1 MSQPKAWKNKHL
13 QVFYKMAF
21 TADFGATNRDY
32 SDLLWGMIGLRT
44 MDVASTARELGVT
57 KEAVEL
63 FRSSDAIDLHL
74 DSFIWHRVFGYDLN
88 RAHRGGLFGRSF
100 FGHADFPTVRDC
112 GLGGATWVITTNPAR
127 SARGRR
133 RAFQKNLRRLRS
145 LLNQTPGIT
154 HVRTG
159 AELRA
164 ARAAGDHA
172 AFIGIQGGN
181 ALDDAL
187 DALDLISD
195 RSVLRVTL
203 IHLTPSRLGAS
214 SVPGTSRNAGL
225 TDFGRAY
232 VERLNEL
239 RVGIDLAHISRKG
252 FFDAIEVHDKSQPLF
267 VTHTGLA
274 SVYEHWRNITD
285 AQLRAIADT
294 GGTVGVML
302 QTSFLG
308 RRDVTVR
315 TVVDHLAHIVATVGD
330 DHASIG
336 TDYDGAI
343 TPPKQLPGIWA
354 FPRLVQEMLDR
365 GWSDTRI
372 RKILGGNAL
381 RTIESLRG

>member
-1 MSQPKAWKNKHL
+1 
-13 QVFYKMAF
+13 
-21 TADFGATNRDY
+21 
-32 SDLLWGMIGLRT
+32 
-44 MDVASTARELGVT
+44 MDAASTASELGVT
-57 KEAVEL
+57 EEAVEL

-74 DSFIWHRVFGYDLN
+74 DSFIWHRIFGYDLN

-100 FGHADFPTVRDC
+100 FGHADFPTVRDS

-127 SARGRR
+127 SAGGRR
-133 RAFQKNLRRLRS
+133 RVFEHNLRALRA
-145 LLNQTPGIT
+145 LLNDSPG
-154 HVRTG
+154 VRHGRT
-159 AELRA
+159 AEEFRA
-164 ARAAGDHA
+164 ARGAGEHA

-181 ALDDAL
+181 ALDDGL
-187 DALDLISD
+187 DALELIAD

-203 IHLTPSRLGAS
+203 IHLTSSRLGAS
-214 SVPGTSRNAGL
+214 SAPGASRSAGL

-239 RVGIDLAHISRKG
+239 RVGVDLAHVNRRG
-252 FFDAIEVHDKSQPLF
+252 FFDAVEVHDESQPLL

-274 SVYEHWRNITD
+274 GVYEHWRNITD
-285 AQLRAIADT
+285 EQLRAVADT

-302 QTSFLG
+302 HTSFLG
-308 RRDVTVR
+308 RRAATAC
-315 TVVDHLAHIVATVGD
+315 TVVDHLAHIVDTVGE

-343 TPPKQLPGIWA
+343 TPPKDLPGLWT

-365 GWSDTRI
+365 GWSDVRI

-381 RTIESLRG
+381 RVIEALRG